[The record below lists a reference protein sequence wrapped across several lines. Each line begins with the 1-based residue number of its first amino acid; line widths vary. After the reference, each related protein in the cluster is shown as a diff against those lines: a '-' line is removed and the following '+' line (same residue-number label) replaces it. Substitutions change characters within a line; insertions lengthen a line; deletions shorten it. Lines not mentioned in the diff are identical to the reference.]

1 MDARHVPLSCCRLS
15 NFPSHQQY
23 FRDTQNKKNDKN
35 ATCPLFAFVLKDTL
49 LLFSKNAMSLCTMA
63 IVPLD
68 GRKEIHSKEVSRAV
82 LTNVN
87 VGQMLDIFPILITP
101 IITKPAH
108 ATLPKM
114 NARRMKKMTTLSL
127 TGS

>member
-1 MDARHVPLSCCRLS
+1 MMLGP
-15 NFPSHQQY
+15 F
-23 FRDTQNKKNDKN
+23 
-35 ATCPLFAFVLKDTL
+35 FAFVLKDTL

-68 GRKEIHSKEVSRAV
+68 GRKEIHSKEISRAV

-87 VGQMLDIFPILITP
+87 VGQMLDIFPILIIP
-101 IITKPAH
+101 IIMKPVH